1 MKNKYNIG
9 DILTN
14 EGNTVEFIVV
24 EITGEHETIRYNSNA
39 SVHIIREIRYKL
51 VSNEDTLYV
60 TQEIINNL
68 LKLKENNN

>member
-14 EGNTVEFIVV
+14 ENNTVEFIVV
-24 EITGEHETIRYNSNA
+24 EITVKHETIRYNSNV
-39 SVHIIREIRYKL
+39 SVNIIKEIHYKL
-51 VSNEDTLYV
+51 VSSEDTLYV
-60 TQEIINNL
+60 TQEMIDNL

>member
-14 EGNTVEFIVV
+14 ESNTVELFIVD
-24 EITGEHETIRYNSNA
+24 INSDYETIYNANG
-39 SVHIIREIRYKL
+39 IIPIITTIKYKL
-51 VSNEDTLYV
+51 ISDEDTLYI
-60 TQEIINNL
+60 TEEMIDEL